1 MPRPDYHIFLCLQ
14 RRAEGHPRGSCA
26 AKGGVALFDAFSQAL
41 IRRNLI
47 GRIALTGTGCLGPC
61 QAGANVLIYPGALMY
76 SWVEPADADGILT
89 HLLEGEPFTDK
100 LTPAEL
106 W

>member
-1 MPRPDYHIFLCLQ
+1 MPRPEHHIFVCMQ
-14 RRAEGHPRGSCA
+14 RRAEGHPRGSCV
-26 AKGGVALFDAFSQAL
+26 AKGGEALFDAFSQAL

-47 GRIALTGTGCLGPC
+47 GRIALTSTGCLGPC
-61 QAGANVLIYPGALMY
+61 QAGTNVLVYPGALMY
-76 SWVEPADADGILT
+76 SWVEPADADAILA
-89 HLLEGEPFTDK
+89 HLLEGVPFTDK